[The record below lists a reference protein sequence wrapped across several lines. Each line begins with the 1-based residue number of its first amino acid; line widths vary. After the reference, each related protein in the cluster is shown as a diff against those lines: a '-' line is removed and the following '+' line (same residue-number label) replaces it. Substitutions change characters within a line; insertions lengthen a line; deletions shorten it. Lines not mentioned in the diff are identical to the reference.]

1 MLPNT
6 HSLSHLLSKGR
17 MLHTMAIVLVLAVS
31 SLPLPV
37 HQEGSGGSVLPK
49 QEIKIDILS
58 HKIHTSTELHTSSN
72 HNAPSATPITS
83 VFCFLTVPLIDT
95 ISLLT
100 GLPPQPCQVLYK
112 SRIL

>member
-6 HSLSHLLSKGR
+6 PSLSYLLSKGR

-31 SLPLPV
+31 SRPLPI

-72 HNAPSATPITS
+72 HDAPSATPITS